1 MKLLLDTQVLLW
13 AAGVPERLSSAAR
26 KLLDDTRHQLLF
38 SAASLW
44 EVAIKNG
51 LGRPDF
57 HAEPGALRRGLFDNG
72 YQELPITG
80 EHAVTVGALPP
91 LHKWP
96 RIRRTSRRFRP
107 PVTCFTVRTRRWL
120 GQTSPPRRTCLRKM

>member
-26 KLLDDTRHQLLF
+26 KLLDDTRHELLF

-57 HAEPGALRRGLFDNG
+57 HADPGALRRGLFDNG

-80 EHAVTVGALPP
+80 EHAVAVGALPP
-91 LHKWP
+91 LHKDP
-96 RIRRTSRRFRP
+96 FDRLLLSQALCEGVTLLTADAQLARYGG
-107 PVTCFTVRTRRWL
+107 PV
-120 GQTSPPRRTCLRKM
+120 RKV

>member
-91 LHKWP
+91 LHKDP
-96 RIRRTSRRFRP
+96 FDRLLLSQALCEGITLLTADAQLARYGG
-107 PVTCFTVRTRRWL
+107 PV
-120 GQTSPPRRTCLRKM
+120 RKV